1 VTVANKL
8 SKIDHA
14 HATKEADL
22 LVRLQKSTDYAT
34 RKSKVAVPASKN
46 PAAAATVAGT
56 LSLQKQSDE
65 TPEQAIANAVL
76 MPPNLAAT
84 SLYQW
89 QHGFGGT
96 GNEVDINQLLTGLVE
111 QVKEV
116 CDGSLR
122 GVKSRLLMQA
132 TVLDA
137 IFFKLNAAA
146 VGNIVSGGSLELG
159 ERLLKLAYRAQSQSR
174 ATDETLAFLEHP
186 KALFIRQQNNAAGHQ
201 QVLNARARKEKLGP
215 NKLLDGTHGKWMDTR
230 APGAPV
236 RRDPAM
242 AAVDAFDRATNARGK
257 GNGFAQRVSRGR
269 HSGEDGGDA
278 PITRRN

>member
-1 VTVANKL
+1 MTAAKKLVKTDYLRAISEPEPLAKFPTSPEYAIPL
-8 SKIDHA
+8 SKEA
-14 HATKEADL
+14 H
-22 LVRLQKSTDYAT
+22 R
-34 RKSKVAVPASKN
+34 RKPAG
-46 PAAAATVAGT
+46 PAPNAAGT
-56 LSLQKQSDE
+56 LSVPRGLGE
-65 TPEQAIANAVL
+65 TPEQAVANAVL

-84 SLYQW
+84 SLHQW
-89 QHGFGGT
+89 QHGFNGT
-96 GNEVDINQLLTGLVE
+96 GHEVDVNQLLTGLVE

-116 CDGSLR
+116 CDGNLG

-132 TVLDA
+132 SVLDA
-137 IFFKLNAAA
+137 IFFKLNTEAVRNIAA
-146 VGNIVSGGSLELG
+146 GGSLELS
-159 ERLLKLAYRAQSQSR
+159 ERLLKMAFRAQSQSR
-174 ATDETLAFLEHP
+174 ASDETLAFLEHP
-186 KALFIRQQNNAAGHQ
+186 KALFIKQQNNAAGHQ
-201 QVLNARARKEKLGP
+201 QVLNSRARKEKPGP

>member
-1 VTVANKL
+1 
-8 SKIDHA
+8 
-14 HATKEADL
+14 
-22 LVRLQKSTDYAT
+22 
-34 RKSKVAVPASKN
+34 
-46 PAAAATVAGT
+46 
-56 LSLQKQSDE
+56 
-65 TPEQAIANAVL
+65 
-76 MPPNLAAT
+76 LAAI
-84 SLYQW
+84 SLRQW
-89 QHGFGGT
+89 QHGFAGT
-96 GNEVDINQLLTGLVE
+96 GNEMDVNQLLTGLVE

-116 CDGSLR
+116 CEGSLR
-122 GVKSRLLMQA
+122 GVKSRLLMQSA
-132 TVLDA
+132 VLDA
-137 IFFKLNAAA
+137 MFFKLNTVVARNIAA
-146 VGNIVSGGSLELG
+146 GGSLELS
-159 ERLLKLAYRAQSQSR
+159 ERLLKLAFRAQSQSR